1 MAGIVDSVTHIP
13 STLLVM
19 ENVQPVAIVTGAG
32 SGIGRATALALA
44 REGIRVVLV
53 GRRAEPLDATLDDL
67 PEESEGFIAPMDI
80 SDPAS
85 GQQMVA
91 AAIGNFGRL
100 DVLINNAAMAPLMP
114 IDASTPDIIQ
124 QVYMTNAVGPACA
137 IAAAWM
143 VFKRQHAEG
152 RMSPIGHCIVNVSTL
167 GTDDPFPGFFVYAA
181 SKAPL
186 NLMAKSCAKEGRE
199 IGVRAFSIAPGA
211 VETPMLRA
219 IFDAKTLPSE
229 HCLTSESVADEI
241 LACVTG
247 ERDLKNG
254 QTIYMRKGSSGG
266 A

>member
-1 MAGIVDSVTHIP
+1 
-13 STLLVM
+13 M
-19 ENVQPVAIVTGAG
+19 ENTRPVAIVTGAG
-32 SGIGRATALALA
+32 SGIGRATALALG
-44 REGIRVVLV
+44 REGLRVVLV
-53 GRRAEPLDATLDDL
+53 GRRVEQLDQTLDDL
-67 PEESEGFIAPMDI
+67 PEESEGVSVPMDV

-91 AAIGNFGRL
+91 AAIANFGRL
-100 DVLINNAAMAPLMP
+100 DVLINNAAAAPLLA
-114 IDASTPDIIQ
+114 IDKSTPELIQ

-137 IAAAWM
+137 IAAAWT
-143 VFKRQHAEG
+143 VFKRQHAED
-152 RMSPIGHCIVNVSTL
+152 RMSPLGHCIVNVSTL

-181 SKAPL
+181 SKSPL

-199 IGVRAFSIAPGA
+199 IGVRAFAVAPGA

-219 IFDAKTLPSE
+219 IFDTSTLPSAN
-229 HCLTSESVADEI
+229 CLTPEMVAEEI

-254 QTIYMRKGSSGG
+254 QTLFMRKGATGG